1 MPNGI
6 YIIITM
12 PPPDFT
18 DIDSLI
24 TLIDKYFEF
33 INGEY
38 HFENKPAKTAKEND
52 AVAQKVWDREPE
64 PPTFAGFAFFL
75 GFSSLE
81 EFDKYIE
88 DGPFSETLKRGR
100 LRIEASYEKKLH
112 TQATTGTIFA
122 LKSMGWK
129 ERSENKQT
137 GVPPPETIKIEI
149 IESGPPPAE
158 TEKEVVL

>member
-1 MPNGI
+1 MPNGV
-6 YIIITM
+6 YIIFAM

-24 TLIDKYFEF
+24 ALIDKYFDF
-33 INGEY
+33 IDGEY
-38 HFENKPAKTAKEND
+38 HLENKPVKATKEND
-52 AVAQKVWDREPE
+52 SVAQKVWDRDPE

-81 EFDKYIE
+81 EFDEYIE
-88 DGPFSETLKRGR
+88 NGIFAETLKRGR

-137 GVPPPETIKIEI
+137 GIPPPGAVKIEI

>member
-6 YIIITM
+6 YIISAM
-12 PPPDFT
+12 PLPDFT
-18 DIDSLI
+18 DLDALTVRIN
-24 TLIDKYFEF
+24 TYFEF
-33 INGEY
+33 IEGEY
-38 HFENKPAKTAKEND
+38 HLENKPAKGAKEND
-52 AVAQKVWDREPE
+52 IVVQKVWDRDPE

-81 EFDKYIE
+81 EFDEYIE
-88 DGPFSETLKRGR
+88 QGAFAETLKRGR

-129 ERSENKQT
+129 ERTENKQT
-137 GVPPPETIKIEI
+137 VIPQTEAIKIEI

-158 TEKEVVL
+158 SEKEVIL